1 MEYVMPN
8 WCCNELA
15 VIGKKEEV
23 ERFYNSFK
31 DTNEFFEN
39 NIPTPKELADVKATF
54 SKTPDSEESNRLYE
68 KYGATDWYY
77 WRIENWGTKWDI
89 SELQLTEE
97 DDNGDG
103 NLKYYC
109 FRFDTAWSPPEEG
122 IRKLS
127 KLYKDVLFHLQFEE
141 PGMCFEGFYKC
152 MNGIVLSQL
161 TVESYTKID
170 QITDNYIEEYELSL
184 EYQKEENNIINNGIE
199 DESV

>member
-1 MEYVMPN
+1 MPN

>member
-15 VIGKKEEV
+15 VIGKSEEV

-54 SKTPDSEESNRLYE
+54 SKPSDSEESNRLFE

-77 WRIENWGTKWDI
+77 WRINNWGTKWDI

-97 DDNGDG
+97 DDNGKE

-127 KLYKDVLFHLQFEE
+127 ELYKDVLFHLQFEE
-141 PGMCFEGFYKC
+141 PGMCFEGYYKC
-152 MNGIVLSQL
+152 MNGVVLSQL

-170 QITDNYIEEYELSL
+170 QITDNYIEEYETSL
-184 EYQKEENNIINNGIE
+184 VESQENLINNGIE

>member
-1 MEYVMPN
+1 MPN

-152 MNGIVLSQL
+152 MNGVVLSQL
-161 TVESYTKID
+161 TTESYTKID
-170 QITDNYIEEYELSL
+170 QITDNYLEEYECSLDESKESLS
-184 EYQKEENNIINNGIE
+184 QNGIE